1 MAVPNLSA
9 NVTNKTIA
17 DFYREALPIHRE
29 LREAQDAVAS
39 VNGRLRNVYKK
50 AKESGVS
57 EKAIARLLKERLL
70 DPDEVTKDLH
80 DYVRARAIISPM
92 PKHDVDM
99 FTELLSPAVPED
111 TQEAMTAER
120 VYDDGFFCGS
130 EGRNRETNPHPPGSD
145 HADIWHRAWLLG
157 QAKIAG
163 EMAPKAKKGRPPK
176 SKPGKLD
183 PAAEAEG
190 EKVH

>member
-1 MAVPNLSA
+1 VPNLSA

-120 VYDDGFFCGS
+120 GAQ
-130 EGRNRETNPHPPGSD
+130 PGDQPAS
-145 HADIWHRAWLLG
+145 ARFRPRGYLAPGVALG
-157 QAKIAG
+157 AG
-163 EMAPKAKKGRPPK
+163 EDRGRDGAQSQKG
-176 SKPGKLD
+176 
-183 PAAEAEG
+183 PAA
-190 EKVH
+190 